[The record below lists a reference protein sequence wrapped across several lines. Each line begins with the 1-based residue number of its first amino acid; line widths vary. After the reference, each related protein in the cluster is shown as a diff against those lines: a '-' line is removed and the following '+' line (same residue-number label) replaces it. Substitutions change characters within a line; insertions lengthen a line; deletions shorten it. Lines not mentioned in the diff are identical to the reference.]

1 MNHKLMLPMNHRM
14 NPIKESIRFYA
25 RHIEAL
31 LLLSAL
37 IVFPF
42 LLLHNVTINYLN
54 LITTLTG
61 AKVVSSFFNLFL
73 LLLFFTVMQLPFAQ
87 YVQAVQD
94 GEEKPVRMALRTFAE
109 YGFSMFLFGIVYAL
123 AVSMGVL
130 LFVLPGLLV
139 MCFYCLTP
147 QLVVMKQRS
156 PWKCWRGAVQ
166 LAKKQFVRIV
176 GLLFLACVAEW
187 GIGLL
192 AMYTVTS
199 ITSSYGAIFFTQL
212 LLNVIVF
219 PFIAVVFAIYTQE
232 WSSELGTAEAVEEY
246 AL

>member
-1 MNHKLMLPMNHRM
+1 M
-14 NPIKESIRFYA
+14 
-25 RHIEAL
+25 
-31 LLLSAL
+31 LSAL

-42 LLLHNVTINYLN
+42 LLIHNVTINYLN

-73 LLLFFTVMQLPFAQ
+73 LLLFLTVMQLPFAQ

-109 YGFSMFLFGIVYAL
+109 YGFSMFMLGIVYAL

-147 QLVVMKQRS
+147 QLVVIKQRS
-156 PWKCWRGAVQ
+156 PWKCWRGAAQ
-166 LAKKQFVRIV
+166 LAKKQFMRIV
-176 GLLFLACVAEW
+176 GLLFLACVVEW

-192 AMYTVTS
+192 GMYTVTS

-212 LLNVIVF
+212 LLNVIFF
-219 PFIAVVFAIYTQE
+219 PFIAVVFAMYTQE
-232 WSSELGTAEAVEEY
+232 WSSEIVTVEAVEEY